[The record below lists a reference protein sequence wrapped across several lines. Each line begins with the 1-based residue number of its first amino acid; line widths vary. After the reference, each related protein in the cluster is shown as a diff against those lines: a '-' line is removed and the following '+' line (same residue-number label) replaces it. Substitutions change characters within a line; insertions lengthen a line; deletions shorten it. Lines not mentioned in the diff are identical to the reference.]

1 MQTADY
7 SLCLMEPWQW
17 VADETVGD
25 HKQLQVANQLFHHPL
40 QPKAK
45 QHITIKEKKKKRKN
59 CIYKIYKKEKKN
71 IEIFYIHDVAV
82 LIETLIHE
90 KEIQLTISLNFSMTF
105 MAIRSPW
112 SLRFSKFA

>member
-45 QHITIKEKKKKRKN
+45 QHITIKEKKKSGNWPLGGRL
-59 CIYKIYKKEKKN
+59 
-71 IEIFYIHDVAV
+71 H
-82 LIETLIHE
+82 L
-90 KEIQLTISLNFSMTF
+90 
-105 MAIRSPW
+105 
-112 SLRFSKFA
+112 